1 MTFRGSLRD
10 TWIEGETI
18 EALRDTDILVA
29 EIGDQAPI
37 VIDLAGQVECSQPLC
52 GINAVAVVNTQLL
65 HRFIRGEAGGFARP
79 GKDLRAWCETTS

>member
-29 EIGDQAPI
+29 EIGDQVPI
-37 VIDLAGQVECSQPLC
+37 VIDLAGQVECSLPALC

-65 HRFIRGEAGGFARP
+65 RRFLQDRWAVSRAQESISGFTL
-79 GKDLRAWCETTS
+79 GMV

>member
-1 MTFRGSLRD
+1 MTFRGSLCD
-10 TWIEGETI
+10 SWIEGETI

-37 VIDLAGQVECSQPLC
+37 VIDLAGQVECSQPPC
-52 GINAVAVVNTQLL
+52 GINAVAVVNTPSPPLPP
-65 HRFIRGEAGGFARP
+65 GEAGGFARP

>member
-29 EIGDQAPI
+29 EIGDQVPI

-65 HRFIRGEAGGFARP
+65 RCFLQERPAVSRAQERISGFTL
-79 GKDLRAWCETTS
+79 GMV

>member
-29 EIGDQAPI
+29 EIGDQVPI
-37 VIDLAGQVECSQPLC
+37 VIDLAGQVERSQPLC
-52 GINAVAVVNTQLL
+52 GINAVAVVNIQLL
-65 HRFIRGEAGGFARP
+65 RRFLQERPAVSRAQESISGFTL
-79 GKDLRAWCETTS
+79 GMV

>member
-1 MTFRGSLRD
+1 VTFRGSLRD

-52 GINAVAVVNTQLL
+52 GINAVEYSASPPLPP
-65 HRFIRGEAGGFARP
+65 GEASGFARP
-79 GKDLRAWCETTS
+79 GKDLRFTLGMV